1 MQTKDMSK
9 KTIEHLRHASKKA
22 LSVPGRCYVGAS
34 TARSRTIGSAHEN
47 LQRRYKW
54 YEKWH
59 AWNFKKINHQHVHW
73 AVAVFYTLAL
83 SALLLLR
90 VGVVRA
96 ADFTD
101 SWDFTSI
108 AAFLLD
114 GGVEQN
120 GSSISLKPQGYSSDG
135 STAALYHFDE
145 AAGTSIDDSSS
156 NNNDLT
162 TTGLPGFVSGNLN
175 NALSLDGTGQYAS
188 VADSTSLSMTG
199 QMTLEGWIK
208 PSSTFNNN
216 SDFSQTII
224 DKGSYRMGL
233 DRTSGRAFFEVERSG
248 TQSWT
253 KRLGDEQSGS
263 WSFNHGGLDA
273 MVANGTDLYAGTGLS
288 TGDAEVWKWN
298 GSSWTKIA
306 GDGMNNSWPA
316 STYEKVASLAV
327 NGSSLYAGLGSTA
340 GDAEI
345 WTCNM
350 NTNCTSWTKIGGD
363 GNGPG
368 VASHTAIESMAVY
381 GGNLYVGGTS
391 TSAGSADVWKY
402 NGGTS
407 WTQVGGDG
415 LNSGWAASTFEAVS
429 ALYSDGTYLYAG
441 IGVTTADGEVWR
453 YNGTSWTM
461 IGGDGVNLG
470 GGASWNTNYER
481 VSSITSYG
489 GNLYVGL
496 GDSANDAEVWRLSGT
511 TWSQIGGDGLN
522 SGWAGT
528 AALTRVYSMV
538 NDGTNL
544 YVGLGS
550 GSGAAQ
556 VWKWNGSSWTGLS
569 VGGGNTTTS
578 WTSSMIGAMVWA
590 NSKLYAAPSS
600 SSNYGSGV
608 YEYNGSAWN
617 LIGGWFVNGSWGGAD
632 ITRIMS
638 STTHDG
644 KLYYGLG
651 FATNNAQVYEY
662 DGTTSRRVGGSGLNG
677 SWPAW
682 AYEGV
687 YSMASYKGNLYVGLG
702 SGAGDGE
709 VWRWDGSNWTQVGGD
724 GVGSSWNSGEAAVL
738 SMTVFNG
745 NLYIGLGSGAYQGD
759 LWQYNGS
766 TWTLVAG
773 EPASGIGGQVNGSWN
788 VNPRGVET
796 MVVYNGQL
804 CAGLGG
810 SGAWGEVWCWSGSG
824 NWTKIGGG
832 NAVSVNGSWSSSIA
846 VLAMATYRDKLYA
859 TIRTSGQAASIW
871 EWDGSTWTQ
880 VAGADLNGS
889 WSDSTYTWA
898 RTMAVYNGYLYA
910 GTGYSGASNPTG
922 DVWRWDGSTWTQA
935 GGDGIANSWTTSDQR
950 EEVGDLITYK
960 GKLYAATG
968 YTGNSDA
975 LVYSFGDNAY
985 TESATSSF
993 DTNWHHLAGVYDG
1006 TSIKIYIDGVQDGSV
1021 AVGGV
1026 SVDNDRP
1033 LLIGSGFGSLQAGD
1047 SRRRFNGQIDE
1058 VRISSTARSS
1068 FTAKPYLNTEQSVT
1082 LSDPIRTSGIASW
1095 VGFNANETT
1104 NGGTITYRLSSD
1116 DGATW
1121 KYWNGGAWST
1131 STELSQSSSA
1141 TDVNAHIVDFP
1152 VTFSGLRWQAV
1163 LKGDGSQKVTL
1174 DSVDITSD
1182 ADNDAPIANATNLQA
1197 FTSNGG
1203 TQLNDA
1209 AWTNS
1214 ATPYFTWDAA
1224 SDAASD
1230 IYGYCLYLGQSASDD
1245 PASSKGLLGSSP
1257 VDTGGHCQYAVS
1269 TTSLDLSQPGVL
1281 ATALSTSG
1289 SSYYLNVKALDA
1301 AGNLY
1306 GSSQQFEFKF
1316 DNTAPS
1322 NPNYINAPS
1331 QFVSSKEVT
1340 FTWPTTGGDAAAD
1353 ANSGVV
1359 GLQYRIGANGTWR
1372 GDGTGGSGNLA
1383 NDGSYTT
1390 RDNPDYADINNGN
1403 NVFYFRTI
1411 DAAGNVSASY
1421 VSATLRL
1428 NTGAPTGPQN
1438 VTATPSTNTSNN
1450 FAFSWDPPASY
1461 AGTPGA
1467 LTYCYTV
1474 NTLPT
1479 ENTCTFTAA
1488 GVTSLSAGAYAT
1500 QPGENTFYVVAK
1512 DNNINYATAAST
1524 TFTANTSAPGMPLDL
1539 EIADISTKAT
1549 SSWKI
1554 ALSWSEPTDTG
1565 AGVAS
1570 YKVFRSAT
1578 DSNYTQIASTAGASF
1593 VDSGLSQQTYYYKVK
1608 ACDSANNCGALSS
1621 SVNKYP
1627 TGRFTTPANAT
1638 SNPEVSNVSTRK
1650 ATIRWSTDRV
1660 SDSKVSIGTASGQ
1673 YEPFQIASGDQVTDH
1688 TIQLTNLTPGTTY
1701 FAKASW
1707 TDEDGNTGNSTEFT
1721 FQTEPAPST
1730 QEVNTTRVGLNSAQ
1744 IRLTSVSAA
1753 RVVIQYGKSDSFG
1766 GVKEIATSLSRST
1779 YDVELTG
1786 LDDDTKY
1793 FYRLNT
1799 YDADGNEY
1807 VGSTVLTFT
1816 TPARPRISDLRFEP
1830 VSGEPTS
1837 TQKVTWK
1844 TNVDTTSG
1852 VTYGKEGTNGTDIL
1866 NSTLTRE
1873 HEIIIRG
1880 LDDNSIYFLI
1890 AQSRDVDG
1898 NLAAS
1903 DRQTFQTALDTRPPT
1918 IKDLAVET
1926 VVKGTGSDARGQ
1938 IIVTWTTDEPSTSQ
1952 VAFGE
1957 GTSSESVTS
1966 MTTEDANL
1974 TTEHVV
1980 IVSDLSTARVYNIQA
1995 ISRDKARNEAKSES
2009 QSTIINRGTDS
2020 ILSIIV
2026 NVLQQIFGFE
2036 AN

>member
-22 LSVPGRCYVGAS
+22 LSVPGRCYVATS
-34 TARSRTIGSAHEN
+34 TVRSRTIGTAHEN
-47 LQRRYKW
+47 LQRKYKW
-54 YEKWH
+54 YQNWH
-59 AWNFKKINHQHVHW
+59 AWNFQKVNHRHIHW

-83 SALLLLR
+83 SVLLLLR
-90 VGVVRA
+90 AGVVRA

-101 SWDFTSI
+101 TWNFSSVV
-108 AAFLLD
+108 AFLLD
-114 GGVEQN
+114 GGVGQS
-120 GSSISLKPQGYSSDG
+120 GSSIALKPQGYTADG
-135 STAALYHFDE
+135 NTAALYHFDE
-145 AAGTSIDDSSS
+145 AAGTSVDDSSS
-156 NNNDLT
+156 NNNDLAT
-162 TTGLPGFVSGNLN
+162 TDLPGFVTGNLN
-175 NALSLDGTGQYAS
+175 NALELNGSNQYAS
-188 VADSTSLSMTG
+188 VADSTSLSITG
-199 QMTLEGWIK
+199 QMTLEGWVK

-233 DRTSGRAFFEVERSG
+233 DRTNGRAFFEVERNG
-248 TQSWT
+248 AQSWT
-253 KRLGDEQSGS
+253 KRLGNEQAGS
-263 WSFNHGGLDA
+263 WSFNHGGLEA
-273 MVANGTDLYAGTGLS
+273 MAANGADLYAGTGFS

-298 GSSWTKIA
+298 GSNWTMIG
-306 GDGMNNSWPA
+306 GDGINSSWA
-316 STYEKVASLAV
+316 DSTYEKVGSLAV
-327 NGSSLYAGLGSTA
+327 NGTALYAGLGSSV

-350 NTNCTSWTKIGGD
+350 STNCTSWTKIGGD

-368 VASHTAIESMAVY
+368 VGTHYSIDSMVVF
-381 GGNLYVGGTS
+381 GSTLYVGGTS
-391 TSAGSADVWKY
+391 SAGGADVWRY

-415 LNSGWAASTFEAVS
+415 LNGSWAASTFEAVS
-429 ALYSDGTYLYAG
+429 SLYSDGTYMYAG
-441 IGVTTADGEVWR
+441 IGVTAGDGEVWR

-461 IGGDGVNLG
+461 LGGDGLNLG

-489 GNLYVGL
+489 GSLYVGL

-578 WTSSMIGAMVWA
+578 WTSGTVGAMVWA

-600 SSNYGSGV
+600 TTSYGSGV
-608 YEYNGSAWN
+608 YEYNGSSWN
-617 LIGGWFVNGSWGGAD
+617 LIGGWFVNESWGGAD
-632 ITRIMS
+632 ITRILS
-638 STTHDG
+638 STTHNG

-651 FATNNAQVYEY
+651 LATNNAQVYEY
-662 DGTTSRRVGGSGLNG
+662 DGNTARRIGGSGLDG

-702 SGAGDGE
+702 SGGGDAE
-709 VWRWDGSNWTQVGGD
+709 VWRWDGSTWTKIGGD
-724 GVGSSWNSGEAAVL
+724 GVGSSWNSSESAVL
-738 SMTVFNG
+738 SMAVFNG

-759 LWQYNGS
+759 IWQYNGS
-766 TWTLVAG
+766 SWTLAAG
-773 EPASGIGGQVNGSWN
+773 DPASTIGGQVNGSWN

-796 MVVYNGQL
+796 MTVYNGQL

-832 NAVSVNGSWSSSIA
+832 NSVSVNGSWSSSA
-846 VLAMATYRDKLYA
+846 SVLAIATYRDKLYA
-859 TIRTSGQAASIW
+859 AIQTSGQAASIW

-880 VAGADLNGS
+880 VAGADLNSS
-889 WSDSTYTWA
+889 WSDGTYSWV

-910 GTGYSGASNPTG
+910 GTGYSGGSNPTG
-922 DVWRWDGSTWTQA
+922 DVWRWDGSTWTQS
-935 GGDGIANSWTTSDQR
+935 GGDGIANSWSVAENR
-950 EEVGDLITYK
+950 EEVGNLITYK
-960 GKLYAATG
+960 GKLYAGTG
-968 YTGNSDA
+968 YSGNVDA
-975 LVYSFGDNAY
+975 LIYSFGDNAY

-993 DTNWHHLAGVYDG
+993 SADWHHLAGVYDG
-1006 TSIKIYIDGVQDGSV
+1006 ASIKIYVDGVQDGSV
-1021 AVGGV
+1021 VVGGA
-1026 SVDNDRP
+1026 SIDNDRP
-1033 LLIGSGFGSLQAGD
+1033 LLIGTGFGSLQVGG
-1047 SRRRFNGQIDE
+1047 SQGRFNGQIDE
-1058 VRISSTARSS
+1058 VRISNTARTS
-1068 FTAKPYLNTEQSVT
+1068 FTSKPYLDTEQSVT
-1082 LSDPIRTSGIASW
+1082 LSDPIRTSGVAAW
-1095 VGFNANETT
+1095 VGFSANETT
-1104 NGGTITYRLSSD
+1104 NGGAITYRLSSD

-1121 KYWNGGAWST
+1121 KYWSGGAWST
-1131 STELSQSSSA
+1131 STGLGQASSA
-1141 TDVNAHIVDFP
+1141 IDVNTHIADFP
-1152 VTFSGLRWQAV
+1152 VTFAGLRWQAV

-1174 DSVDITSD
+1174 NSVEVTSD
-1182 ADNDAPIANATNLQA
+1182 ADADAPSANASNLQA
-1197 FTSNGG
+1197 FASNGG
-1203 TQLNDA
+1203 TQINDTD
-1209 AWTNS
+1209 WTKVS
-1214 ATPYFTWDAA
+1214 TPYFSWDAA
-1224 SDAASD
+1224 TDAASD
-1230 IYGYCLYLGQSASDD
+1230 IYGYCLYLGQTPSDD
-1245 PASSKGLLGSSP
+1245 PVSSKGLLGNSP
-1257 VDTGGHCQYAVS
+1257 ADAGGNCQYVV
-1269 TTSLDLSQPGVL
+1269 TDTSLDLSQPGVL
-1281 ATALSTSG
+1281 ASALTTSS
-1289 SSYYLNVKALDA
+1289 SSYYLNVKALDT
-1301 AGNLY
+1301 AGNVF
-1306 GSSQQFEFKF
+1306 GSSEQFEFKF
-1316 DNTAPS
+1316 DNTAPA
-1322 NPNYINAPS
+1322 NPSYINAPS

-1340 FTWPTTGGDAAAD
+1340 FTWPTVGGDAATDAD
-1353 ANSGVV
+1353 SGVV

-1372 GDGTGGSGNLA
+1372 GDGVGGTGNLD

-1390 RDNPDYADINNGN
+1390 RDNPDFADINNGN

-1411 DAAGNVSASY
+1411 DAAGNVSTSY

-1438 VTATPSTNTSNN
+1438 VTATPSTNTSNS

-1461 AGTPGA
+1461 AGAPGA

-1512 DNNINYATAAST
+1512 DNNINYATATST

-1570 YKVFRSAT
+1570 YKVFRSTT

-1627 TGRFTTPANAT
+1627 TGRFTTAANAT
-1638 SNPEVSNVSTRK
+1638 SDPAVSNVSTRK

-1660 SDSKVSIGTASGQ
+1660 SDSKVSIGTTSGQ

-1707 TDEDGNTGNSTEFT
+1707 TDEDGNTGNSTEFI

-1730 QEVNTTRVGLNSAQ
+1730 QEVNTSRVGLNSAQ

-1837 TQKVTWK
+1837 TQRVTWK

-1903 DRQTFQTALDTRPPT
+1903 DRQSFQTALDTRPPT
-1918 IKDLAVET
+1918 VKDLAVET

-1957 GTSSESVTS
+1957 GTSAEGVTS

-1980 IVSDLSTARVYNIQA
+1980 IVSDLSTARVYNVQA
-1995 ISRDKARNEAKSES
+1995 ISRDKARNEGKSES